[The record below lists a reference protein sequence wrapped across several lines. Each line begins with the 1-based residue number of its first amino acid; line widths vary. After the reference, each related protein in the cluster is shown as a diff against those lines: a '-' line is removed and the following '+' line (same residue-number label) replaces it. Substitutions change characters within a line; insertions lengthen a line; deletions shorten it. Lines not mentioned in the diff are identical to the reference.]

1 MSFSAPGSP
10 PPPPPPGQPPYGAAP
25 RPEYPG
31 PPGPAFPSPSYP
43 APAHPAYP
51 TPQPAAPVLR
61 SPRGLATAV
70 TVLLCAAAVAALLG
84 CVADLYTWSLM
95 KDVQADPFAV
105 QQHTLEGADLLTT
118 LTGGFQGLTL
128 LATAVVF
135 VIWFHRV
142 RTNGGIFNPGAF
154 TRSAGWAVGAW
165 FIPFGNLFLPY
176 RVAAQTWAASV
187 QLGPDGSFRRVSTV
201 PLTSWWILWVLS
213 RVLDTTAT
221 LLGSRADTPQALR
234 TASALGAFAGLTT
247 VAAAGLGIVFVLRLT
262 ALQNVKAVQ
271 GPYAAA

>member
-10 PPPPPPGQPPYGAAP
+10 PPPSGPPPYGQPPHGQAPYGQPPYGQLP
-25 RPEYPG
+25 YG
-31 PPGPAFPSPSYP
+31 QPPYG
-43 APAHPAYP
+43 
-51 TPQPAAPVLR
+51 QPAAPVLR

-70 TVLLCAAAVAALLG
+70 TVLLCAAALAALLG
-84 CVADLYTWSLM
+84 SAADLYTWSLM
-95 KDVQADPFAV
+95 KDVQAAPFSV
-105 QQHTLEGADLLTT
+105 EQDTLEGADLLTS
-118 LTGGFQGLTL
+118 LTGGFQSLTL

-154 TRSAGWAVGAW
+154 TGSAGWAVGSW

-201 PLTSWWILWVLS
+201 PLTSWWILWILC

-221 LLGSRADTPQALR
+221 LLGSRAQTPEALR
-234 TASALGAFAGLTT
+234 TASALGAFAGVTT
-247 VAAAGLGIVFVLRLT
+247 VAAAALGIVFVLRLT
-262 ALQNVKAVQ
+262 SLQNVKAAQ

>member
-10 PPPPPPGQPPYGAAP
+10 PPPPGPPPYGQPPYGQQP
-25 RPEYPG
+25 HGQVPYG
-31 PPGPAFPSPSYP
+31 QPPYGQLPYGQQPYG
-43 APAHPAYP
+43 
-51 TPQPAAPVLR
+51 QPAAPVLR

-70 TVLLCAAAVAALLG
+70 TVLLCAAALAALLG
-84 CVADLYTWSLM
+84 SAADLYTWSLM
-95 KDVQADPFAV
+95 KDVQAAPFSV
-105 QQHTLEGADLLTT
+105 EQDTLEGADLLTT
-118 LTGGFQGLTL
+118 LTGGFQSLTL

-142 RTNGGIFNPGAF
+142 RANGGIFNPGAF
-154 TRSAGWAVGAW
+154 TGSAGWAVGSW

-221 LLGSRADTPQALR
+221 LLGSRAQTPEALR
-234 TASALGAFAGLTT
+234 TASALGAFAGVTT
-247 VAAAGLGIVFVLRLT
+247 VAAAALGIVFVLRLT
-262 ALQNVKAVQ
+262 ALQNVKAAQ